1 MYRRWN
7 RTHPVSGFQ
16 KFCYRLWNVHWLYH
30 RSYYIDE
37 DFCFSSELSQGIIRR
52 VFTIKD
58 SLAQL
63 NELKRDAWSVLN
75 FVGSVPSWFSLVQC
89 HHAFVGIS
97 WVPNFFLWVF
107 VGSKFFSR
115 AHLVGPKFF
124 LVGIRA
130 FEIFLVGI
138 YGSES
143 FPLGYFMSPVFFSS
157 CVFRGFNFF
166 FLWLIS

>member
-1 MYRRWN
+1 MI
-7 RTHPVSGFQ
+7 
-16 KFCYRLWNVHWLYH
+16 L
-30 RSYYIDE
+30 
-37 DFCFSSELSQGIIRR
+37 
-52 VFTIKD
+52 
-58 SLAQL
+58 
-63 NELKRDAWSVLN
+63 
-75 FVGSVPSWFSLVQC
+75 VGSVPSCLRGYFVGPKFFLLGNSWVPKFFLWVCVGSEFFSRGC
-89 HHAFVGIS
+89 FVVSKFFSRRYFVGSKFFLLGIS